1 MKCLILLTGCFI
13 LLCASLAHSQSKQ
26 RTPSNAARINASLT
40 EPLRITPFALK
51 TGTNRYGRSS
61 PGNSGW
67 ISQPVIQVEN
77 ISGKAIEYLVIEVS
91 FPSTQG
97 MGAQSPLMLAYGQ
110 APGQKS
116 SSRPAE
122 ALQPGARINL
132 TIDRNAGNAVKSGLL
147 ASGTRPPSGSLATTK
162 IDGVIFSDQTAWVDG
177 LLHVADPGNPLRWNV
192 VEQRPSRASLNDV
205 PLFSMAHASYR
216 IFPLKVS
223 RREQCWKRMGTEWVT
238 CCDGFPVMASAI
250 LIQMFGGIYEPF
262 YMSTNCPD
270 GETTCD
276 WVKAVGCSYDPW
288 DPGED

>member
-1 MKCLILLTGCFI
+1 
-13 LLCASLAHSQSKQ
+13 LAQSQSPQ
-26 RTPSNAARINASLT
+26 RTTAKSARINASLT
-40 EPLRITPFALK
+40 EPLRITPFTLK
-51 TGTNRYGRSS
+51 TDANQHGRSS
-61 PGNSGW
+61 PGDNGW
-67 ISQPVIQVEN
+67 ISRPLIQVEN
-77 ISGKAIEYLVIEVS
+77 ISGKTIEYLVIEIS
-91 FPSTQG
+91 FASTEG
-97 MGAQSPLMLAYGQ
+97 MSAQSPLMLAYGQ

-116 SSRPAE
+116 SSRPPE

-132 TIDRNAGNAVKSGLL
+132 TIDRNAGATVKTRLL
-147 ASGTRPPSGSLATTK
+147 ASGTRPPSGSRAATR
-162 IDGVIFSDQTAWVDG
+162 INGVVFADRTALVDG
-177 LLHVADPGNPLRWNV
+177 LLHVADPDNPLRWNV
-192 VEQRPSRASLNDV
+192 VEQRPSQASLNDV
-205 PLFSMAHASYR
+205 PLFNMAHASFR
-216 IFPLKVS
+216 TLKVS